1 MKLSRRTFL
10 AAGAATLVVGRA
22 RAAQPIKIGVLT
34 DFAGPYADDSGQGS
48 VAMAKLAIEDF
59 RKMNAGFDVELISAD
74 FSDKPDVAA
83 NLAAQW
89 YDREGVDLVIDVPVS
104 SAALAVANVAKQK
117 DKVAIFNAGS
127 SALSGANCTPNTA
140 HWAFDTYGLAAT
152 TGRAVVEAGGK
163 TWFFVQRT
171 TRSARPWSKTRVP
184 SSRPRVG
191 RFWGP

>member
-1 MKLSRRTFL
+1 
-10 AAGAATLVVGRA
+10 
-22 RAAQPIKIGVLT
+22 
-34 DFAGPYADDSGQGS
+34 
-48 VAMAKLAIEDF
+48 MAKLAIEDF
-59 RKMNAGFDVELISAD
+59 RKINAGLDVELISAD

-104 SAALAVANVAKQK
+104 SAALAVANVAKEK

-163 TWFFVQRT
+163 T
-171 TRSARPWSKTRVP
+171 
-184 SSRPRVG
+184 
-191 RFWGP
+191 

>member
-104 SAALAVANVAKQK
+104 SA
-117 DKVAIFNAGS
+117 
-127 SALSGANCTPNTA
+127 
-140 HWAFDTYGLAAT
+140 
-152 TGRAVVEAGGK
+152 
-163 TWFFVQRT
+163 
-171 TRSARPWSKTRVP
+171 
-184 SSRPRVG
+184 
-191 RFWGP
+191 